1 MGNSPRVRAN
11 AARTAVLTQ
20 WVIENRG
27 VLTQSPIHVD
37 AVASR
42 FERETGV
49 GATRYNIKQVFGAMN
64 VPLARKPRSTMR
76 RSSDGRLDRLIS
88 EVALIH
94 EQLRELGQVA
104 GIKFHMSEGLK
115 ALKNRKPDP
124 VEFATEEEEE
134 DDTPRWGDE

>member
-1 MGNSPRVRAN
+1 MERSPRKRAN
-11 AARTAVLTQ
+11 AAKTAVLTQ
-20 WVIENRG
+20 WVIESREA
-27 VLTQSPIHVD
+27 LTQSPIHVD

-49 GATRYNIKQVFGAMN
+49 NATRYGIKQVFGAMG
-64 VPLARKPRSTMR
+64 VPLARKPRSPMR

-115 ALKNRKPDP
+115 ALKDRKPDP
-124 VEFATEEEEE
+124 LEFASEE
-134 DDTPRWGDE
+134 DDDTSRWGDE